1 MVKKMK
7 LHILRLALSAAAAM
21 CCTASFAAGPA
32 SIDTALN
39 CIRPLQCPYFGDLFN
54 DDAAF
59 KKAVNDSF
67 AEGKR
72 RPPAWLA
79 KGASTPM
86 RPLLLRGKWYLIGS
100 VSEPNKAA
108 HMVMALYAAET
119 QSASVLYVDPKG
131 SNVAL
136 GNGDAEAWRVLE
148 LVSRKDTPLAQMVN
162 ADDAPLPIAL
172 DGMMR

>member
-1 MVKKMK
+1 MVKNMK
-7 LHILRLALSAAAAM
+7 LKILGLALSA
-21 CCTASFAAGPA
+21 TALFGTTPSLAAGLA
-32 SIDTALN
+32 SVDTALN

-67 AEGKR
+67 ADGKR
-72 RPPAWLA
+72 KPPSWLA

-100 VSEPNKAA
+100 VAEPNKAA
-108 HMVMALYAAET
+108 HLVMALYAAET
-119 QSASVLYVDPKG
+119 QSAAVLYVDPKG
-131 SNVAL
+131 SHIAL
-136 GNGDAEAWRVLE
+136 GNADAEAWRVLE
-148 LVSRKDTPLAQMVN
+148 LVSKKDTPLAQMVN